1 MHCLLTTT
9 TKNLYY
15 RQGLVVIAQRRIA
28 IDEAVLWLIESHS
41 FDIFQ
46 KNCCQRIKILGD
58 CYYCIAGL
66 DDNKAHAQC
75 AVEMG
80 RDMISHIA

>member
-1 MHCLLTTT
+1 M
-9 TKNLYY
+9 
-15 RQGLVVIAQRRIA
+15 IAQRRIA
-28 IDEAVLWLIESHS
+28 IHKTVLWLIESHS

-66 DDNKAHAQC
+66 DNNKAHAQC

-80 RDMISHIA
+80 QDMISHIA